1 MKGCKWREASAK
13 VVRKWKWTHVQ
24 MVQTKSLSIS
34 FWAGEFMVALHSLL
48 LAHCPVSMVNFR
60 RKWTEDIFPSQ
71 FLIIFKLRQNNYF
84 STNVWPLSKIMHKDC
99 NSSLKLE
106 RVQHIFATWLNA
118 HIYRISAASIVV
130 IFSYGFYLK
139 FLVMILI
146 VTFFFLF

>member
-48 LAHCPVSMVNFR
+48 LCWLPGLHVNFR
-60 RKWTEDIFPSQ
+60 RKWSEDIFPSQ

-84 STNVWPLSKIMHKDC
+84 PTNILSLSKIMHKDC
-99 NSSLKLE
+99 NSSLKFE
-106 RVQHIFATWLNA
+106 CVQHVFNGVK
-118 HIYRISAASIVV
+118 SAASIVV
-130 IFSYGFYLK
+130 
-139 FLVMILI
+139 
-146 VTFFFLF
+146 FFLLWILLETFGDDFIWWKLLTTWV